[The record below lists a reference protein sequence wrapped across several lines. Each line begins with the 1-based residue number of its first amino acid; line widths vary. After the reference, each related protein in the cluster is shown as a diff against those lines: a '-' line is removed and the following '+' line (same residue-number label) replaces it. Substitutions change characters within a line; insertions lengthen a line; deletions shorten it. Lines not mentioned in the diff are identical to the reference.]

1 MSQKEVFSPEQL
13 MASNP
18 SENIWVQA
26 NAGTGKTKVLVHR
39 LLRILFRDGQYNK
52 NTVSGILC
60 LTYTNAAAGEM
71 RNRVLKELH
80 NWAAATDAEL
90 TELLSDVSENN
101 PPTKAD
107 FAFARKVFF
116 TYIDNPDMLK
126 IKTIHGFCEEILHRF
141 PMEAGISPTWSLV
154 SGSAQTVLLDN
165 AFNRMIEKSFDG
177 NADIK
182 NTVNAFYKIIDIK
195 SEYFL
200 GTLRDILLSRYRSF
214 FQVENTNEYRKYFIN
229 TTQKTLN
236 LNNEVDMSVEP
247 DYLISII
254 NYAQQIA
261 KSSKKP
267 AKYIQNIIDI
277 TQQYIDK
284 TVNFDQYKQLYLT
297 TQNEIDKKF
306 TKNDLFAQEAM
317 RVYEINQH
325 ILNQKIFDD
334 TMALFDLAMDFANT
348 YKTIKREHNL
358 LDFEDL
364 ILYTQKLFSKPDVMG
379 WVLSQMDI
387 SLSHIL
393 VDEAQ
398 DTSPGQWNIMRALAG
413 DFFTDGD
420 SVNNRSLFVVG
431 DTKQSIYGF
440 QNADPR
446 AFAASRQAIADQIKQ
461 NYRTIRE
468 VSLDQSFR
476 STKPILDTVDA
487 FFGCPDIINK
497 TDFYNNKHKCYRVDV
512 PGLVEIHD
520 TFKCEETGAAKN
532 KIYVNMLADKIES
545 LIKHDNINP
554 KDIMI
559 LVQKR
564 SAFVEPLSA
573 VLKKR
578 GIDIAGNDRI
588 KLPEFSLI
596 KDLLYLVRFCI
607 DNADD
612 YSLCC
617 VLKSPFYKLKEADIF
632 NLCNLKNT
640 DKSLTVFDVL
650 HQKIPEIYDDLNDI
664 INQSKTLAPYSF
676 FNYVL
681 HKNNNRKKIIAALGK
696 QAIDPLEEFLT
707 MCLAY
712 ERTQPGTLRH
722 FLKWFITGDSEIK
735 RDMDA
740 SSGVRI
746 MTVHGSKG
754 LDSKIVFLIDTLTFP
769 KPNQILNANHLH
781 KRQEYDVWL
790 WKTNDSKIMQTII
803 DKNKQDDIAEYYRL
817 LYVAMT
823 RARDQLYIYGCDM
836 DRAPDMV
843 WHKQLWNVFSIA
855 KDLFVDENTI
865 RITNDTNFERFFDW
879 CKK

>member
-1 MSQKEVFSPEQL
+1 M
-13 MASNP
+13 
-18 SENIWVQA
+18 
-26 NAGTGKTKVLVHR
+26 
-39 LLRILFRDGQYNK
+39 
-52 NTVSGILC
+52 
-60 LTYTNAAAGEM
+60 
-71 RNRVLKELH
+71 
-80 NWAAATDAEL
+80 
-90 TELLSDVSENN
+90 
-101 PPTKAD
+101 
-107 FAFARKVFF
+107 
-116 TYIDNPDMLK
+116 
-126 IKTIHGFCEEILHRF
+126 
-141 PMEAGISPTWSLV
+141 
-154 SGSAQTVLLDN
+154 
-165 AFNRMIEKSFDG
+165 
-177 NADIK
+177 
-182 NTVNAFYKIIDIK
+182 
-195 SEYFL
+195 
-200 GTLRDILLSRYRSF
+200 
-214 FQVENTNEYRKYFIN
+214 
-229 TTQKTLN
+229 
-236 LNNEVDMSVEP
+236 
-247 DYLISII
+247 
-254 NYAQQIA
+254 
-261 KSSKKP
+261 
-267 AKYIQNIIDI
+267 
-277 TQQYIDK
+277 
-284 TVNFDQYKQLYLT
+284 
-297 TQNEIDKKF
+297 
-306 TKNDLFAQEAM
+306 
-317 RVYEINQH
+317 
-325 ILNQKIFDD
+325 
-334 TMALFDLAMDFANT
+334 
-348 YKTIKREHNL
+348 
-358 LDFEDL
+358 
-364 ILYTQKLFSKPDVMG
+364 
-379 WVLSQMDI
+379 
-387 SLSHIL
+387 
-393 VDEAQ
+393 
-398 DTSPGQWNIMRALAG
+398 
-413 DFFTDGD
+413 
-420 SVNNRSLFVVG
+420 
-431 DTKQSIYGF
+431 
-440 QNADPR
+440 
-446 AFAASRQAIADQIKQ
+446 
-461 NYRTIRE
+461 
-468 VSLDQSFR
+468 SLDQSFR